1 MSDNYLKPKVSAPA
15 LERKK
20 KNGQF
25 INPPSY
31 GEIGGFS
38 GPGKINRGGKSALQ
52 MERGGPTSRKGKP
65 V

>member
-1 MSDNYLKPKVSAPA
+1 MSNDVYKPKVSNAG

-31 GEIGGFS
+31 GEIGGMTGQS
-38 GPGKINRGGKSALQ
+38 KLMRDENRLESIPKSPSAKRGPI
-52 MERGGPTSRKGKP
+52 
-65 V
+65 